1 MLRKI
6 STPGFAALDTPSVF
20 CYGVAM
26 AIKPN
31 SGLIAIIPTQGFV
44 STLLRLKNNSHLL
57 LYEEKRSWKISSAR

>member
-26 AIKPN
+26 PIKPN
-31 SGLIAIIPTQGFV
+31 LNANIPTQGSVRAVVKKQLTF
-44 STLLRLKNNSHLL
+44 TIIRG
-57 LYEEKRSWKISSAR
+57 EKE